1 MAAFNQEKGP
11 SQWLWKPMDRWQHN
25 TTTTGL
31 HNEADT
37 RTPAPVTT
45 RAALMM
51 WCGPVPVAHVQTY
64 PSYCGPEWL
73 HWPEIWQSPQLN
85 CSLPR
90 PAQVGR
96 CQCNVYHCIRPSRAF
111 LIIWLGSESL
121 LSAGHSG
128 QWTHW
133 GGVLTNFVKVQ
144 DNWVF
149 LETVKLNNKN
159 K

>member
-1 MAAFNQEKGP
+1 
-11 SQWLWKPMDRWQHN
+11 MDRLQSY

-45 RAALMM
+45 WAALMM
-51 WCGPVPVAHVQTY
+51 PWWWTCPGGALQTY
-64 PSYCGPEWL
+64 PSYCDPEWL

-128 QWTHW
+128 HSEVGSWPTLSKSKIIEYFWRLSNWTIK
-133 GGVLTNFVKVQ
+133 TSKNYERAQ
-144 DNWVF
+144 
-149 LETVKLNNKN
+149 NNI
-159 K
+159 